1 MNDSKPSMKVV
12 NMEELKGKL
21 DRVDNFKL
29 VKALGEGAFNAE
41 NIPGSINISKI
52 EDAGEYY
59 HHDPNT
65 GKSHKYFTLHVLVT
79 NCN

>member
-41 NIPGSINISKI
+41 NIPGSKTYL
-52 EDAGEYY
+52 GLL
-59 HHDPNT
+59 
-65 GKSHKYFTLHVLVT
+65 TLAK
-79 NCN
+79 